1 MHITKEHIEEMKA
14 QMPEMPRE
22 RRNRLKGEWLFQSPL
37 HGRGTA
43 EFHLID
49 TRNICQP
56 RLDMLLGIL
65 LNQYRGGGGVQG
77 EGHEGA

>member
-1 MHITKEHIEEMKA
+1 MPLYCLADVRQCHTQQA
-14 QMPEMPRE
+14 Q
-22 RRNRLKGEWLFQSPL
+22 LFTVIFQSPL